1 MLHSIKNLEELANI
15 NELVS
20 LRNQVQEVQLQE
32 KKGKQNF
39 QEDTKKLFEPL
50 TDIIKNT
57 SEKLAKTKTESSL
70 KNNKN
75 TRETKRESLTTN
87 E

>member
-20 LRNQVQEVQLQE
+20 LRNQVQEVRLQE

-57 SEKLAKTKTESSL
+57 SEKLAKTKTESSI
-70 KNNKN
+70 KNNN
-75 TRETKRESLTTN
+75 
-87 E
+87 